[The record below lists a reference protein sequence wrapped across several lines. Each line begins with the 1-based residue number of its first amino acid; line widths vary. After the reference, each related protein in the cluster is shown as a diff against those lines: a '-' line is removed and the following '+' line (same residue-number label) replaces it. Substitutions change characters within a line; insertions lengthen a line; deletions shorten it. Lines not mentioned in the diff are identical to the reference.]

1 MSASVSLIAAT
12 ASDCGITPPP
22 ANWDNIPHDDHARLN
37 AVFHHWYSLHG
48 KPFTTEVVLRDD
60 GNYCVQMF
68 PQNLRCTAAMLRAVE
83 ELAPNISHACYNP
96 AAVGSKAHARGA
108 VEVYVNST
116 MWERLNTSTA
126 SAAANSTEVPPPPP
140 PGAASYTAQLLTKNR
155 SAFAAVL
162 AAAQD
167 AAPKM

>member
-1 MSASVSLIAAT
+1 
-12 ASDCGITPPP
+12 
-22 ANWDNIPHDDHARLN
+22 
-37 AVFHHWYSLHG
+37 VFHHWYSLHG

-83 ELAPNISHACYNP
+83 ALAPSISHACYNP

-116 MWERLNTSTA
+116 MWERLNTSIA
-126 SAAANSTEVPPPPP
+126 SSAAAANSTEVAPPPL
-140 PGAASYTAQLLTKNR
+140 GTSSYTAQLLAKNR
-155 SAFAAVL
+155 NAFAAVL